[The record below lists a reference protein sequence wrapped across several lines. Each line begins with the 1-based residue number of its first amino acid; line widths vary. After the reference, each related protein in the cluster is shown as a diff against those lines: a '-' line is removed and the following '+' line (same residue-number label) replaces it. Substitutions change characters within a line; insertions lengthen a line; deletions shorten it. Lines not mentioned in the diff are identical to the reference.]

1 MQAPP
6 AESVSEN
13 RRQRTRKWL
22 KAWLADIQEF
32 YAVKEDFL
40 NLGDAVND
48 GKYDTLET
56 FLEDWR
62 SVRSELNVLAKTS
75 GAELGAWV
83 TDLDIIVDQDAAE
96 TPTVRE
102 LILDMLKAIV
112 TKREVSVGKGGSHL
126 WLL

>member
-1 MQAPP
+1 M
-6 AESVSEN
+6 
-13 RRQRTRKWL
+13 
-22 KAWLADIQEF
+22 
-32 YAVKEDFL
+32 
-40 NLGDAVND
+40 ND

>member
-56 FLEDWR
+56 FLE
-62 SVRSELNVLAKTS
+62 V
-75 GAELGAWV
+75 GAERFGENQRRGAG
-83 TDLDIIVDQDAAE
+83 
-96 TPTVRE
+96 R
-102 LILDMLKAIV
+102 
-112 TKREVSVGKGGSHL
+112 VGHRPRHNRRSRCGRNADSA
-126 WLL
+126 